1 MTNTPQLGPADWIVT
16 GREIIAWVNDIE
28 FFDITGSVNIID
40 NSQRFSLRFNN
51 AATATTLYVGE
62 SDTVQE
68 AMGWASRHLSSG
80 ILQDLQEELTCPHG
94 FTLAYHCKECENS

>member
-68 AMGWASRHLSSG
+68 AMGWASRHLESG
-80 ILQDLQEELTCPHG
+80 ILQDELTCPHG
-94 FTLAYHCKECENS
+94 FTLMHHCQECEDS